1 MTRCAGRVPVPM
13 SSANGTVMHHV
24 LNHVAGGPPAS
35 VSAAGEIVL
44 NLRRRRSWE
53 TNRRGSRVYLAGEC
67 DDAAR
72 QIDPRVYSGWNV
84 LGQTLSFT
92 VELAKSGCGCVAAA
106 YLVPMQANREA
117 GTCGGDHY
125 CDANRICGVGCS
137 EIDVMEANSRAF
149 LSTTHTLERDCYGKG
164 GGLGGT
170 NRAFSSRE
178 YGPSASII
186 DTLQPFRV
194 HAYFAA
200 DTRTSIELS
209 GLEITLEQAS
219 RTLRFQ
225 PTSSDCLPRHTAA
238 MSRATLVFSYWSA
251 PSSNLSW
258 FDRAP
263 CETDD
268 QDTCGNSVHI
278 SKLQLRPGKRFANR
292 AMGVSMGS
300 ASSKRA
306 VLGKS
311 KGHPHAAAAAVE
323 TKQSVTKPPK
333 AKTPV
338 KGWKAAQRSGMKT
351 VGSGMKATKQTKGS
365 A

>member
-1 MTRCAGRVPVPM
+1 MTRCAGRVQVPM

-24 LNHVAGGPPAS
+24 LNQVGGGPPAS
-35 VSAAGEIVL
+35 VTGTGEVVL

-53 TNRRGSRVYLAGEC
+53 TNRRGSRVYLADQC
-67 DDAAR
+67 DDTA
-72 QIDPRVYSGWNV
+72 QHIDPSVYAGWNM

-92 VELAKSGCGCVAAA
+92 VELAKVGCGCVAAA
-106 YLVPMQANREA
+106 YLVPMQVNREA

-125 CDANRICGVGCS
+125 CDANQICGVGCS

-164 GGLGGT
+164 GGLGGA
-170 NRAFSSRE
+170 NRAFSTRE
-178 YGPSASII
+178 YGPSASVI

-200 DTRTSIELS
+200 DRTSTELS
-209 GLEITLEQAS
+209 GLEITLEQAA

-238 MSRATLVFSYWSA
+238 MSRATLVLSYWSA

-258 FDRAP
+258 FDQPP

-268 QDTCGNSVHI
+268 QDACGNSVHI

-292 AMGVSMGS
+292 AMGVSMG
-300 ASSKRA
+300 ASSKQAVRA
-306 VLGKS
+306 QGMPLKP
-311 KGHPHAAAAAVE
+311 KGHSHSTAAAVE
-323 TKQSVTKPPK
+323 TKSTVAPFKG
-333 AKTPV
+333 AKTAKSVGGSMKSKPA
-338 KGWKAAQRSGMKT
+338 KAIKRS
-351 VGSGMKATKQTKGS
+351 A
-365 A
+365 